1 MRRPLFDI
9 SELSGQADTPVRT
22 SGLMA
27 ERFLRMQSYKVGSL
41 KELIKKLPDEN
52 EIYFI
57 WTTSS
62 FTGFT
67 FIPHIINECGIID
80 ELTLATFSINK
91 RILNALVKLINEG
104 KILKVNMLIS
114 DALPY
119 QLPKVFEHLKT
130 VLSNNDNITVRYG
143 WNHAKIACIRVG
155 NEKFI
160 VEGSGNWGEN
170 AQHEQYVFLRS
181 QNIYEFRKNEIYAAH
196 GQTKSRFRDD
206 GSN

>member
-9 SELSGQADTPVRT
+9 AEATGQDENPVRT

-27 ERFLRMQSYKVGSL
+27 ERFLRIQGHKVGSL

-67 FIPHIINECGIID
+67 FIPMLINECGIID
-80 ELTLATFSINK
+80 ELTLATFSINI
-91 RILNALVKLINEG
+91 RILNALVKLVTDG

-119 QLPKVFEHLKT
+119 
-130 VLSNNDNITVRYG
+130 
-143 WNHAKIACIRVG
+143 
-155 NEKFI
+155 
-160 VEGSGNWGEN
+160 
-170 AQHEQYVFLRS
+170 
-181 QNIYEFRKNEIYAAH
+181 
-196 GQTKSRFRDD
+196 
-206 GSN
+206 